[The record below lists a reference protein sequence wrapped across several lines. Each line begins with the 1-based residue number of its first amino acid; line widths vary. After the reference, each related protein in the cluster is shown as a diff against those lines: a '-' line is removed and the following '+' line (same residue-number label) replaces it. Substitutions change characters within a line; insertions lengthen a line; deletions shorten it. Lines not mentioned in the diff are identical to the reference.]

1 MKSILISLSLIAC
14 AQQSTLEAPPLPE
27 QQSLEDVQTMS
38 VVPASI
44 GLAGVALSVPSG
56 QVGASVEE
64 PLVRSTPVLH
74 CASSAWSFGSGLSPA
89 EGVDVESVFQVS
101 RITIF
106 ADEGAHSSFAPA
118 RYSARVETGYSHR
131 PEVVTSEV
139 FHDDVDL
146 WMDESSLWLEWGD
159 VSLSAWREMD
169 RGGVFTGGAWG
180 NLSAPPAVEGVEP
193 PPPCGFEIYMS
204 CWEPNQQQPAGFQYD
219 SETGK
224 CVNANQEEGL
234 NYKPVEYIRETKDG
248 ECADLSWSSLD
259 ELVPFDITLSS
270 WNLAGAKLTDAWLS
284 STLDADGNAADVYL
298 KGAALEGTDLSRL
311 NVPKGSIFGS
321 IDSYTQLP
329 DMDCIVDEDLVDC
342 EI

>member
-1 MKSILISLSLIAC
+1 
-14 AQQSTLEAPPLPE
+14 
-27 QQSLEDVQTMS
+27 
-38 VVPASI
+38 
-44 GLAGVALSVPSG
+44 
-56 QVGASVEE
+56 
-64 PLVRSTPVLH
+64 
-74 CASSAWSFGSGLSPA
+74 
-89 EGVDVESVFQVS
+89 
-101 RITIF
+101 
-106 ADEGAHSSFAPA
+106 
-118 RYSARVETGYSHR
+118 
-131 PEVVTSEV
+131 
-139 FHDDVDL
+139 
-146 WMDESSLWLEWGD
+146 
-159 VSLSAWREMD
+159 
-169 RGGVFTGGAWG
+169 
-180 NLSAPPAVEGVEP
+180 
-193 PPPCGFEIYMS
+193 MS